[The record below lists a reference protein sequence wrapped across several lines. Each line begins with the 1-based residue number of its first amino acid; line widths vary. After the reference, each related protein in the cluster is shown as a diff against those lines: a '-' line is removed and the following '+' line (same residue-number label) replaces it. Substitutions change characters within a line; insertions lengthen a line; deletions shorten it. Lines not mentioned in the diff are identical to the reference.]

1 MTDQTPDDKKPQ
13 ADTPPDTSEKAGFKA
28 APAEPEAE
36 SGADPLAAQEAVDRA
51 NAERLAE
58 QQAETEG
65 QPAAQTAETTNP
77 PVLPLSAEGAEE
89 QVLNDQAQQVLANAQ
104 CVKAIAA
111 LFGRDDLLLKEYL
124 EDLTVVAET
133 ENGLFLKGV
142 DNEFTLSKDIIQA
155 EQDTI
160 SAKAAFDMAIL
171 AFNNPAFDEQGIDL
185 TGNLR
190 DRYMLTLAANHI
202 GLKISNPVTEI
213 PDDLK
218 AEFAL
223 VKAEWDALIEN
234 PLGTMSV
241 QTDAPETADVEED
254 LTQGTPA
261 TEENIPAVDNVTT
274 PVETAVPE
282 QATAADQPAPPLDE
296 HYNKAVELVVNSGK
310 ASKSFLQRSLHVGFN
325 RASRLVDE
333 LEKQGIISPAN
344 SSGKR
349 EILQKPA
356 SQPSVSP

>member
-13 ADTPPDTSEKAGFKA
+13 ADTPPVTSEKAGFKA
-28 APAEPEAE
+28 AAEPEAE
-36 SGADPLAAQEAVDRA
+36 AGTDPLAAQEAVDRV

-58 QQAETEG
+58 QQAEAEG
-65 QPAAQTAETTNP
+65 QPAAQTTETTTP
-77 PVLPLSAEGAEE
+77 SALPLSAEGAEE

-111 LFGRDDLLLKEYL
+111 LFGRDDLMLKEYL

-155 EQDTI
+155 EQETI

-218 AEFAL
+218 AEFAQ
-223 VKAEWDALIEN
+223 VKAEWDALVAN
-234 PLGTMSV
+234 PGGV
-241 QTDAPETADVEED
+241 EPAAVEEVAVEEPAAPIEQPAAVE
-254 LTQGTPA
+254 TMPVTKEATPA
-261 TEENIPAVDNVTT
+261 TDT
-274 PVETAVPE
+274 
-282 QATAADQPAPPLDE
+282 PPLDE
-296 HYNKAVELVVNSGK
+296 HYNKAVELVVNSGT
-310 ASKSFLQRSLHVGFN
+310 ASKAFLQRSLHVGFN
-325 RASRLVDE
+325 RASRLVE
-333 LEKQGIISPAN
+333 SLERQGIIGPAN
-344 SSGKR
+344 SAGKR
-349 EILQKPA
+349 EVLVHPTDVDKTKYKLTADGPA
-356 SQPSVSP
+356 QAPRQP

>member
-13 ADTPPDTSEKAGFKA
+13 TDTPPVTSEKAGFTTA

-36 SGADPLAAQEAVDRA
+36 TGTDPLAAQEAVDRA

-58 QQAETEG
+58 QQAEAEG
-65 QPAAQTAETTNP
+65 QPAAQTTETSTL
-77 PVLPLSAEGAEE
+77 PVLPLSADGAEE

-111 LFGRDDLLLKEYL
+111 LFGRDDLMLKEYL

-155 EQDTI
+155 EQETI
-160 SAKAAFDMAIL
+160 SAKAAFEMSIL
-171 AFNNPAFDEQGIDL
+171 AFNNPAFDEKGIDL

-213 PDDLK
+213 PNDLK

-223 VKAEWDALIEN
+223 VKAEWDSLIAN
-234 PLGTMSV
+234 PGGSAAVAQETPIEEAPV
-241 QTDAPETADVEED
+241 EEPAAEVAPET
-254 LTQGTPA
+254 
-261 TEENIPAVDNVTT
+261 
-274 PVETAVPE
+274 
-282 QATAADQPAPPLDE
+282 TAAEPEASASPLAEDYKQAANPAAAESAAEAPAAPAPEKP
-296 HYNKAVELVVNSGK
+296 HY
-310 ASKSFLQRSLHVGFN
+310 
-325 RASRLVDE
+325 RLTANGPV
-333 LEKQGIISPAN
+333 PAP
-344 SSGKR
+344 R
-349 EILQKPA
+349 RP
-356 SQPSVSP
+356 